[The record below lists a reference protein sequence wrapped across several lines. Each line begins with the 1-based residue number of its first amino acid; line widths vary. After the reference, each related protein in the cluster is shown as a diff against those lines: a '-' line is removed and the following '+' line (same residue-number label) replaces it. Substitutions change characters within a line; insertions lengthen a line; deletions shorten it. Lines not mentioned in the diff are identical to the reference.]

1 MCQKLNLKMLE
12 EGSRM
17 SKFSTTK
24 TKSSPGINTA
34 SLPDIIFILLF
45 FFMVTTTM
53 RENTLIVR
61 IRLPEA
67 TQVQKLEK
75 KSLVAYI
82 YIGEPVDRSLYGT
95 KPRIQLNDSY
105 ATVSEIPEFVT
116 KERQARNEA
125 DRNLMTFSLKVDE
138 NTKMGIVT
146 DVKQQLRKANALK
159 INYSTRKVLKR

>member
-1 MCQKLNLKMLE
+1 M
-12 EGSRM
+12 
-17 SKFSTTK
+17 
-24 TKSSPGINTA
+24 NTA

-61 IRLPEA
+61 IKLPSA

-75 KSLVAYI
+75 KSLVSYI
-82 YIGEPVDRSLYGT
+82 YIGEPMDKALYGT
-95 KPRIQLNDSY
+95 KARIQLNDSY
-105 ATVSEIPEFVT
+105 ATVRDIPEFVT

-125 DRNLMTFSLKVDE
+125 DRNLMTFSLKVDK

-159 INYSTRKVLKR
+159 INYSTRKVLKQ

>member
-1 MCQKLNLKMLE
+1 MA
-12 EGSRM
+12 
-17 SKFSTTK
+17 KFKTTK
-24 TKSSPGINTA
+24 TKATPGINTA

-53 RENTLIVR
+53 RENTLMVR
-61 IRLPEA
+61 VKLPEA

-75 KSLVAYI
+75 KSLVSYI
-82 YIGEPVDRSLYGT
+82 YVGEPIDQALYGT
-95 KPRIQLNDSY
+95 KSRIQLNDSY
-105 ATVSEIPEFVT
+105 ATVNDIQEFVS

-125 DRNLMTFSLKVDE
+125 DRKLLTFSLKVDE

-146 DVKQQLRKANALK
+146 DIKQQLRKANALK